1 MSLATA
7 LLALLPLAIRAKVE
21 AKEPPRDDLIAMRVR
36 IVELEHQVDR
46 LARQVMD
53 LRLERQA
60 APRGFGQMS
69 PIEAAQ
75 FQQMAQLQQM
85 AQYQGLAAQQANPLA
100 QLGSLGLMNQAQ
112 NALAAYC
119 DCTPPHGRGGFLTGI
134 GGIGA

>member
-7 LLALLPLAIRAKVE
+7 LLALLPLAIRAKLE
-21 AKEPPRDDLIAMRVR
+21 AREPPRDELVAARFHIA
-36 IVELEHQVDR
+36 ELEATVERLRAR
-46 LARQVMD
+46 LAALD
-53 LRLERQA
+53 PL
-60 APRGFGQMS
+60 PRGFGQMS
-69 PIEAAQ
+69 PAEAAR
-75 FQQMAQLQQM
+75 FQQM

-100 QLGSLGLMNQAQ
+100 QLGAMGQAQ